1 MQKLT
6 NTGFDIGMSID
17 IAQLIAR
24 MEWACA
30 RNLSEL
36 AFITDGLC
44 VTLLREP
51 SSLQRDST
59 AAAAHP
65 EPLAPDADTLNAPL
79 GGVCHLN
86 SEAGGDPYVAVGDK
100 VTAGQTVCVIEAMK
114 VMTSVTAAKS
124 GTVQA
129 VLVDSGAQVE
139 ADAPLMRIA

>member
-1 MQKLT
+1 MQMLT

-30 RNLSEL
+30 RNLTEL
-36 AFITDGLC
+36 AFTTDGLC

-51 SSLQRDST
+51 SSLQPNGT
-59 AAAAHP
+59 AVTTHA

-79 GGVCHLN
+79 AGVCHLN
-86 SEAGGDPYVAVGDK
+86 SEAGDAPYVTVGDK

-114 VMTSVTAAKS
+114 VMTSVTAVRS

-139 ADAPLMRIA
+139 ADAPLMRIT